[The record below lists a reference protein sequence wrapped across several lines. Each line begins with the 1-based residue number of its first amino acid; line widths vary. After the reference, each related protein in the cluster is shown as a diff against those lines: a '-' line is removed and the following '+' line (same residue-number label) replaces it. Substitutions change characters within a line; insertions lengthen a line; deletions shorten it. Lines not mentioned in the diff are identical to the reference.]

1 MRPNTREWR
10 ERWLSTEDRILL
22 CAASTQQERARCAVM
37 AELLTETVDWPAL
50 IKRAEWHG
58 MVPRLYALS
67 QLLPEAWLPA
77 AAQTALQA
85 KARQQLVWNL
95 CLQQE
100 LARLL
105 GKFNDAG
112 LAIMPL
118 KGPVLADQ
126 LYGDVG
132 LRPMGDLD
140 LLVHVGDR
148 TAAEQ
153 VLLQAGCRRA
163 QPAALEADLYHQSYR
178 LLSRTGAN
186 ILIELHHD
194 VDKSHT
200 ARLDV
205 HRVWSGA
212 TRTTWAGREIWTMA
226 LPDLL
231 LYLCLHA
238 VKDGLGS
245 LRPLLDIGLCVEQCI
260 EQYKER
266 GGTQFVWPELAETVR
281 TQHLR
286 SLVFLSLS
294 ESRRLL
300 DAAVPD
306 EFLAAIKPPQ
316 TPSFRLGRAIFQ
328 CRGGV
333 LHSPLDSLG
342 SPLLP
347 LLLFLW
353 EETARGKLRHMRRY
367 LLPSDSFRARWTPA
381 ARLSGRI
388 PSPSK

>member
-1 MRPNTREWR
+1 
-10 ERWLSTEDRILL
+10 
-22 CAASTQQERARCAVM
+22 
-37 AELLTETVDWPAL
+37 
-50 IKRAEWHG
+50 

-67 QLLPEAWLPA
+67 QLLPEAHLPA
-77 AAQTALQA
+77 TAQAALQT
-85 KARQQLVWNL
+85 KARQHLIWNL

-105 GKFNDAG
+105 GKFNEAG
-112 LAIMPL
+112 LAIVPL

-140 LLVHVGDR
+140 LLVHVEDR
-148 TAAEQ
+148 TAAERIL
-153 VLLQAGCRRA
+153 VQAGCRRA
-163 QPAALEADLYHQSYR
+163 QPAILEADLYHQSYR
-178 LLSRTGAN
+178 LLSQTGAN

-205 HRVWSGA
+205 NRIWSGA
-212 TRTTWAGREIWTMA
+212 TQTTWAGREIWTMA

-245 LRPLLDIGLCVEQCI
+245 LRPLLDIALCVEQCNGR
-260 EQYKER
+260 K
-266 GGTQFVWPELAETVR
+266 TQFAWPELAETVR

-286 SLVFLSLS
+286 SLVFLSLG

-306 EFLAAIKPPQ
+306 EFLAAIRPPQ
-316 TPSFRLGRAIFQ
+316 TLGFRLGRAIFQ

-367 LLPSDSFRARWTPA
+367 LLPTASFRARWIPA
-381 ARLSGRI
+381 SRLSGRI
-388 PSPSK
+388 PKSVEWLWRAGCLSLRHVASIDNTDRQR